1 MKLVTYRP
9 YLSGAPTV
17 GVLEGDDVVN
27 AAALLAQL
35 GEDPA
40 PANSMEGFLQLPKAT
55 LRRVGEAA
63 GKAAGGD
70 HSLPLANVRLEA
82 PIMRP
87 SKIIGLG
94 YNYHA
99 LCENE
104 GVTPGEHPELFVK
117 MPTSITGPNDPVV
130 VPKVIDKV
138 DFEAELTVV
147 IGQRC
152 SQVSEAEALDYVG
165 GYTVMNDVTAKI
177 LPRPPESGSVVLA
190 LKGVDTFAPIGPAI
204 LVADESAD
212 PQDMQIKCRVNGV
225 QKQDF
230 NSSDMVHTVAQII
243 EYISARITLEPGDLI
258 TTGTSLGIGIIE
270 KPPVFLEDGDV
281 VECEVEGIGTI
292 SNEFVLRHVRG

>member
-9 YLSGAPTV
+9 YVSGAPTV

-204 LVADESAD
+204 LVADESVD

>member
-9 YLSGAPTV
+9 YVSGAPTV

-190 LKGVDTFAPIGPAI
+190 LKGVDTMSSVGRRFAKR
-204 LVADESAD
+204 LSV
-212 PQDMQIKCRVNGV
+212 
-225 QKQDF
+225 
-230 NSSDMVHTVAQII
+230 
-243 EYISARITLEPGDLI
+243 
-258 TTGTSLGIGIIE
+258 
-270 KPPVFLEDGDV
+270 
-281 VECEVEGIGTI
+281 
-292 SNEFVLRHVRG
+292 

>member
-9 YLSGAPTV
+9 YVSGAPTV

-152 SQVSEAEALDYVG
+152 CQVSEAEALDYVG

-204 LVADESAD
+204 LVADESVD

>member
-9 YLSGAPTV
+9 YVSGAPTV

-204 LVADESAD
+204 LVADESVD

-281 VECEVEGIGTI
+281 VECEIDGIGTI
-292 SNEFVLRHVRG
+292 RNEFVLRHVRG

>member
-1 MKLVTYRP
+1 MRLVNYRP
-9 YLSGAPTV
+9 NKSGAPTI
-17 GVLEGDDVVN
+17 GVLDADRVIN
-27 AAALLAQL
+27 AASLLVQI

-40 PANSMEGFLQLPKAT
+40 HANSMERFIQLPRET
-55 LRRVGEAA
+55 LRRLHESAKA
-63 GKAAGGD
+63 GAGAEN
-70 HSLPLANVRLEA
+70 SAPLANVRLEA

-87 SKIIGLG
+87 GKIIGLG
-94 YNYHA
+94 YNYRA

-117 MPTSITGPNDPVV
+117 MPTSIAGPTDPVV

-138 DFEAELTVV
+138 DFEAELAVV
-147 IGQRC
+147 IGRRC
-152 SQVSEAEALDYVG
+152 SQVSESEALDYVG

-177 LPRPPESGSVVLA
+177 IPRPPESGSVVLA

-204 LVADESAD
+204 LVADDSVD
-212 PQDMQIKCRVNGV
+212 PQNMQLKCRVNGV
-225 QKQDF
+225 EKQNF
-230 NSSDMVHTVAQII
+230 NSNDMVHTVAQVI

-281 VECEVEGIGTI
+281 VECEIVGIGTI
-292 SNEFVLRHVRG
+292 KNEFVLRHVRG